1 MPAVKENL
9 TFAKSSSAFV
19 DASEV
24 LVGGVNSPVRA
35 FAAVGGK
42 PLFIQSAEGCQ
53 ITDVDGQSYID
64 YVGSW
69 GPMIIGHADAR
80 VKAAVSKALT
90 KGSSFGAPNELETGL
105 AQRIVAAVPSVEKVR
120 FVNSG
125 TEATMTAIRLVRA
138 ATGRD
143 KIVKCAG
150 CYHGHVDGLLV
161 QAGSG
166 ATTFGTPSS
175 PGIPEAV
182 AALTLSVDFNDLDAT
197 QQLFEQYGDQIAGMI
212 VEPVAGNMGV
222 IPPADSYLQG
232 LRKICSEHGSLL
244 IFDEVMTGFR
254 VAHGG
259 AQQYYGIRP
268 DITTMGKVIGGGL
281 PVGAV
286 GGPAGLMDQLAPT
299 GPVYQAGTLAG
310 NPLAM
315 AAGKVT
321 LDILA
326 KPDTYKPLEA
336 AARRLSAGLRAAADD
351 AGVPTFHS
359 RVGSMLCTF
368 FTDQQVRNYKDALT
382 CNTKRYARY
391 FHAML
396 KRGVYLAPSQFEAMF
411 VSLAHDEE
419 AIEATVGA
427 ARESFM
433 EIKD

>member
-1 MPAVKENL
+1 MPALKETL
-9 TFAKSSSAFV
+9 TIAKSSTAF
-19 DASEV
+19 AEATAV

-35 FAAVGGK
+35 FSAVGGK
-42 PLFIQSAEGCQ
+42 PMFIQSAEGCR
-53 ITDVDGQSYID
+53 ITDADGQTYVD

-69 GPMIIGHADAR
+69 GPMIVGHADAR

-90 KGSSFGAPNELETGL
+90 RGSSFGAPNVLETAL
-105 AQRIVAAVPSVEKVR
+105 AQQIVTAVPSVEKVR

-125 TEATMTAIRLVRA
+125 TEAAMTALRLARA
-138 ATGRD
+138 ATGRE

-150 CYHGHVDGLLV
+150 CYHGHVDSLLV

-166 ATTFGTPSS
+166 ATTLGTPSS
-175 PGIPEAV
+175 PGIPQSV
-182 AALTLSVDFNDLDAT
+182 AADTLLVNFNDLDAT
-197 QQLFEQYGDQIAGMI
+197 QALFEQYGDQIAAMI

-222 IPPADSYLQG
+222 IPPAEAYLQG
-232 LRKICSEHGSLL
+232 LRSICSQHGALL
-244 IFDEVMTGFR
+244 VFDEVMTGFR
-254 VAHGG
+254 VGHGG
-259 AQQYYGIRP
+259 AQQFYGVRP
-268 DITTMGKVIGGGL
+268 DITTLGKVIGGGL

-286 GGPAGLMDQLAPT
+286 GGGAALMDMLAPI
-299 GPVYQAGTLAG
+299 GPVYQAGTLSG

-315 AAGKVT
+315 AAGKAT

-326 KPDTYKPLEA
+326 KPETYKRLEA
-336 AARRLSAGLRAAADD
+336 ASQRLSAGLRDAADA

-368 FTDQQVRNYKDALT
+368 FTDQQVDNYTDALT
-382 CNTKRYARY
+382 CNTERFARY

-411 VSLAHDEE
+411 VSLAHDDQ
-419 AIEATVGA
+419 ALEATLGA
-427 ARESFM
+427 ACESFM